1 MKKASELSP
10 ATKGLLYVLAGAVT
24 ISAAPLFV
32 KLVDAGPNMIASYRM
47 FWGSF
52 TLLAIALYRGEKIIP
67 GKAMLITM
75 IWSAAFFSLDLIF
88 WHQSIL
94 YVGPGLATILTN
106 FQVFFLAIYGAFFL
120 KERMGWRMKL
130 SMPLVLVGL
139 WLVLD
144 IRITEFNMDM
154 GIGLATGILSALFY
168 AGFVLTLRYSQT
180 TVGML
185 SPTANIG
192 VISFISIFFTGFAG
206 IVSGEDLVV
215 HGLQNNLLLIASGVG
230 VQALGW
236 LLLSKGL
243 PLMTATRAGLLMML
257 QPTLSFAWDI
267 LLFGRPTSVTGF
279 LGAAGALLAISM
291 GVSDRAAS
299 QAKDAA
305 KTETEDSEEPH
316 APVK

>member
-1 MKKASELSP
+1 MIKASELSP
-10 ATKGLLYVLAGAVT
+10 GTKGLLYVLAGAVT

-32 KLVDAGPNMIASYRM
+32 KLVDAGPNMIACWRM
-47 FWGSF
+47 IWGSL
-52 TLLAIALYRGEKIIP
+52 TLLAVALYRGEKIIP
-67 GKAMLITM
+67 GRAMLITM
-75 IWSAAFFSLDLIF
+75 IWSGAFFSLDLIF

-120 KERMGWRMKL
+120 KETMGWRMKL
-130 SMPLVLVGL
+130 SMPLVLMAL

-144 IRITEFNMDM
+144 VRIMEFNMDM
-154 GIGLATGILSALFY
+154 GIGLATGILSAVFY

-180 TVGML
+180 TTGML
-185 SPTANIG
+185 APTANIG
-192 VISFISIFFTGFAG
+192 VISFISIFFTGLAG
-206 IVSGEDLVV
+206 IVSGEDLLI
-215 HGLQNNLLLIASGVG
+215 HGLKDNLLLIASGVG

-279 LGAAGALLAISM
+279 MGAAGALLAISM

-299 QAKDAA
+299 QGKNTVAEKA
-305 KTETEDSEEPH
+305 EP
-316 APVK
+316 ADEAQPPVK